1 MLRTLLVASFA
12 LTAFGCNKT
21 TVESTWTNPAL
32 REKRITKVVV
42 FGIAKNPGA
51 RIEFEESLML
61 AMKDSGLNVVPG
73 YDFVPFDEK
82 PTREEVM
89 ERIKA
94 AGVDGA
100 LVSRVVNMHHDDS
113 KGPSWVGGTY
123 VATGGYY
130 GYYGTYAY
138 VPNYRVNEGETSY
151 DIETVLFHVE
161 DDKAMWAARS
171 SSKETSPK
179 KLARTIGDA
188 VVDAFRERHVAVVAP
203 PAK

>member
-1 MLRTLLVASFA
+1 MLRALVLACFA
-12 LTAFGCNKT
+12 LTAVGCNKT

-51 RIEFEESLML
+51 RIEFEEALTL
-61 AMKDSGLNVVPG
+61 ALKDSNLNVVPG

-82 PTREEVM
+82 PGREAII

-100 LVSRVVNMHHDDS
+100 LVSRVVNIHVDDS

-130 GYYGTYAY
+130 GYYNTYAY
-138 VPNYRVNEGETSY
+138 APVYRVNEGETSF
-151 DIETVLFHVE
+151 DIETVLFHVD

-188 VVDAFRERHVAVVAP
+188 VVDAFKERGVALVAP

>member
-1 MLRTLLVASFA
+1 MLRALLLLSVTLALV
-12 LTAFGCNKT
+12 GCNKT

-32 REKRITKVVV
+32 REKRITKVAV

-51 RIEFEESLML
+51 RIEFEEALTL
-61 AMKDSGLNVVPG
+61 ALKDSNLNVVPG

-82 PTREEVM
+82 PSREEVI

-100 LVSRVVNMHHDDS
+100 LVSRVVNMHVDDS

-130 GYYGTYAY
+130 GYYNTYAY
-138 VPNYRVNEGETSY
+138 APVYRVNEGETSY
-151 DIETVLFHVE
+151 DIETVLFLLE

-188 VVDAFRERHVAVVAP
+188 VVDAFRERHIAVLAP